1 MRTPQGTGA
10 NPSPNGLRIPQ
21 ITKITNLLVLLFIH
35 DNDLVTRKIYTA
47 LSTHSTLRGGL
58 LDGLLRLDI
67 YFLHSYMSD
76 PSKRA
81 SVALRITIL
90 QEHALIA
97 YVFVLSCE
105 R

>member
-1 MRTPQGTGA
+1 MPPGTGA
-10 NPSPNGLRIPQ
+10 NPSPNGLRTPQ
-21 ITKITNLLVLLFIH
+21 ITTITNFLVLLFDH
-35 DNDLVTRKIYTA
+35 DHDLFTRKTYTA

-76 PSKRA
+76 PSERA

-90 QEHALIA
+90 QKHAFDCLRFCAI
-97 YVFVLSCE
+97 L
-105 R
+105 

>member
-1 MRTPQGTGA
+1 MAYEQT
-10 NPSPNGLRIPQ
+10 PQ

-35 DNDLVTRKIYTA
+35 DNDLFTRKTYTA

-76 PSKRA
+76 PSERA
-81 SVALRITIL
+81 SVAYYHSPKHAFDCLPFCAIL
-90 QEHALIA
+90 
-97 YVFVLSCE
+97 
-105 R
+105 